1 MRGAQLFPL
10 YLTIKIASIATLCTL
25 AIGIGLAWLLAKKRF
40 AGKEFIDALLM
51 SPLIIPPTV
60 LGYYL
65 LVLLSRGSVLGQ
77 IFDAIGVPLVFTW
90 RGAVIAATV
99 ASLPLFIKPA
109 RAALEGV
116 DPKLEHAARLLGRS
130 EWEVAKTITLPLAW
144 RGILAG
150 AILAFARAAGDFGV
164 TLMVAG
170 NIPGKTQTVAIAI
183 YDAVQADDMTL
194 ANALV
199 AIMTLL
205 SITLLFLVNRF
216 VGGRY

>member
-40 AGKEFIDALLM
+40 TGKEFIDALLM

>member
-1 MRGAQLFPL
+1 
-10 YLTIKIASIATLCTL
+10 
-25 AIGIGLAWLLAKKRF
+25 
-40 AGKEFIDALLM
+40 
-51 SPLIIPPTV
+51 
-60 LGYYL
+60 
-65 LVLLSRGSVLGQ
+65 
-77 IFDAIGVPLVFTW
+77 
-90 RGAVIAATV
+90 
-99 ASLPLFIKPA
+99 
-109 RAALEGV
+109 V
-116 DPKLEHAARLLGRS
+116 DPKIEHAARLLGRS